1 MVEMLETASILHN
14 ATPRS
19 LVILDEIGRG
29 TSTYDGLAIARAV
42 VEYLHSH
49 AERAAKTLFAT
60 HYHEL
65 VELATFLPRVKNY
78 NVAVTEE
85 GGRVVFLR
93 KIVPGGSDRS
103 YGIHVAE
110 LAGLPRAVVQRAA
123 QVLSSLEAA
132 HDGRT
137 ASAGRGRPRRRS
149 PAEQLPL
156 FGPRSPLLEEL
167 AALDVDS
174 LTPLQAITK
183 LYELKERA
191 RDG

>member
-1 MVEMLETASILHN
+1 
-14 ATPRS
+14 
-19 LVILDEIGRG
+19 
-29 TSTYDGLAIARAV
+29 
-42 VEYLHSH
+42 
-49 AERAAKTLFAT
+49 
-60 HYHEL
+60 
-65 VELATFLPRVKNY
+65 VKNY

-123 QVLSSLEAA
+123 EVLSALEAT

-137 ASAGRGRPRRRS
+137 APAGRGRLRRRS

-156 FGPRSPLLEEL
+156 FGSRSPLLEEL

-191 RDG
+191 RDS